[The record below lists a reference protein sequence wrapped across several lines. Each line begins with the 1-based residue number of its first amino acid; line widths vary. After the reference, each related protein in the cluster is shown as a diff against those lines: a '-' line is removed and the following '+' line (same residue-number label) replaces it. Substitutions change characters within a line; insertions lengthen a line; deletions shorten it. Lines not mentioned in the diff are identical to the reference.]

1 MGKTN
6 STNFSVN
13 GASALSNESAF
24 SFPSSG
30 KLEFPMTNDY
40 LFRALLQKNNRVLKG
55 LIGSLLH
62 MNVDSIVSATIQNP
76 IELGKSFDDKTFILD
91 VKVLL
96 NNRKFIDLEMQVI
109 NYYDWPERSL
119 SYLCRNFDNLSR
131 GDEYINVKSV
141 HQIGILDYTLFEE
154 YPEFYATYG
163 ILNIRNHHVYSSK
176 LRLSV
181 LDLTHIDM
189 ATDEDKTYKIDYWA
203 RLFKSSTWE
212 DLNMLAQSDV
222 IIKDAAETVYE
233 ISQDKLIREQME
245 AREANIRSEKALRK
259 HYEDEI
265 GELHSSLKNMVKHYE
280 DEIGELNAA
289 QKNMVKHYENEIGEL
304 NAAQKNMVKHYENE
318 IGELNAAQK
327 NMVKH
332 YEDTISEKDR
342 LIAELK
348 AQLAEK

>member
-304 NAAQKNMVKHYENE
+304 NAAQKNMVKHYE
-318 IGELNAAQK
+318 
-327 NMVKH
+327 
-332 YEDTISEKDR
+332 DTISEKDR

>member
-163 ILNIRNHHVYSSK
+163 ILNIKNHHVYSSK
-176 LRLSV
+176 LQLSV

-304 NAAQKNMVKHYENE
+304 NAAQKNMVKHYE
-318 IGELNAAQK
+318 
-327 NMVKH
+327 
-332 YEDTISEKDR
+332 DTISEKDR

>member
-6 STNFSVN
+6 STNTSSVQST
-13 GASALSNESAF
+13 GMAF

-62 MNVDSIVSATIQNP
+62 MSVDSIVSATIQNP

-163 ILNIRNHHVYSSK
+163 ILNIKNHHLYSSK

-181 LDLTHIDM
+181 LDLTRIDI

-245 AREANIRSEKALRK
+245 AREANIRSEKSLRK

-265 GELHSSLKNMVKHYE
+265 VELKKTLADKEATINSLVE
-280 DEIGELNAA
+280 RI
-289 QKNMVKHYENEIGEL
+289 
-304 NAAQKNMVKHYENE
+304 
-318 IGELNAAQK
+318 
-327 NMVKH
+327 
-332 YEDTISEKDR
+332 DTIEK
-342 LIAELK
+342 K
-348 AQLAEK
+348 MKQ

>member
-40 LFRALLQKNNRVLKG
+40 LFRALLQKNNKVLKG
-55 LIGSLLH
+55 LIGALLH
-62 MNVDSIVSATIQNP
+62 MDVDSITSAVIQNP

-96 NNRKFIDLEMQVI
+96 NNNEIIDLEMQVI

-119 SYLCRNFDNLSR
+119 AYLCRSYDNLLK
-131 GDEYINVKSV
+131 GEDYINIKAV

-163 ILNIRNHHVYSSK
+163 LLNLSNHHLYSSK
-176 LRLSV
+176 FLLSV

-189 ATDEDKTYKIDYWA
+189 ATEEDQKYRIDYWA
-203 RLFKSSTWE
+203 RLFKATTWE
-212 DLNMLAQSDV
+212 DISMLAQSDV
-222 IIKDAAETVYE
+222 NLKEAAETVYV
-233 ISQDKLIREQME
+233 ISQDELIREQMI
-245 AREANIRSEKALRK
+245 AREDNIRSEKAMKK
-259 HYEDEI
+259 HYEDAMEEARLDKI
-265 GELHSSLKNMVKHYE
+265 RSENAMKKHYE
-280 DEIGELNAA
+280 DAMEEISRSKKAME
-289 QKNMVKHYENEIGEL
+289 KHYED
-304 NAAQKNMVKHYENE
+304 E

>member
-6 STNFSVN
+6 STNTSSVQST
-13 GASALSNESAF
+13 GMAF

-62 MNVDSIVSATIQNP
+62 MSVDSIVSATIQNP

-141 HQIGILDYTLFEE
+141 HQIGILDYTLFED

-163 ILNIRNHHVYSSK
+163 ILNIKNHHLYSSK

-181 LDLTHIDM
+181 LDLTRIDI

-245 AREANIRSEKALRK
+245 AREANIRSEKSLRK

-265 GELHSSLKNMVKHYE
+265 GELTASQKAMRKHYE
-280 DEIGELNAA
+280 DEIVELKKTLADKEATINSL
-289 QKNMVKHYENEIGEL
+289 VERL
-304 NAAQKNMVKHYENE
+304 
-318 IGELNAAQK
+318 
-327 NMVKH
+327 
-332 YEDTISEKDR
+332 DTIEK
-342 LIAELK
+342 K
-348 AQLAEK
+348 MKQ